1 MSTDVYWWRYLDGAE
16 HDHVAIV
23 RRLQRSEPL
32 PELAELPAKTIM
44 DEIAAAFAGAHFIR
58 GTLSWTQPGQGT
70 FEIAIEPQCV
80 WLCGYGELAE
90 SLAKLNRILEA
101 HGCAAFALATGDRV

>member
-1 MSTDVYWWRYLDGAE
+1 MSTDVYWWRCLGSAE
-16 HDHVAIV
+16 QDRATIV
-23 RRLQRSEPL
+23 RRLQREEPV
-32 PELAELPAKTIM
+32 PELAELPAHAIM
-44 DEIAAAFAGAHFIR
+44 DEIAAAFDGAHFIR
-58 GTLSWTQPGQGT
+58 GTLSWTAPGQGT

-101 HGCAAFALATGDRV
+101 HGCAAFVLSAGDRV